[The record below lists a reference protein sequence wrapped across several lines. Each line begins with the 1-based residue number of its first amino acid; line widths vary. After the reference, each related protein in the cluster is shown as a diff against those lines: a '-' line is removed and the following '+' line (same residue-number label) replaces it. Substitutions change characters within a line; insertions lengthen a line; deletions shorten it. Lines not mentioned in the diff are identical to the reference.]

1 MKTVTIALASSGKGK
16 RRPRGPVRTATR
28 RGALIAFPTAEM
40 LWKSI
45 RPKRWQILRAMMG
58 AGPLTIRE
66 VSRRVKRDVSLVHA
80 DVHVML
86 DAGIIEHTKT
96 GQVILP
102 YDVIH
107 IDFALRAA

>member
-1 MKTVTIALASSGKGK
+1 MKAVTIELLPKAKSRL
-16 RRPRGPVRTATR
+16 RGPVRTRTR
-28 RGALIAFPTAEM
+28 RGTVIGFPNAEM
-40 LWKSI
+40 LWKAI

-66 VSRRVKRDVSLVHA
+66 VSRRVKRDVKLVHA

-86 DAGIIEHTKT
+86 DAGIIEHTTT

-102 YDVIH
+102 FDAIH
-107 IDFALRAA
+107 IDFTLRAV